1 MALITLSGYPC
12 AGKSHRATQIKDHL
26 EQRLADPLYAGPA
39 LAVTVLSDDTLH
51 LPRSAYDGAFPCCL
65 RGPGDRDRDR
75 AQTPDRKNQRAGRCS
90 RRSSA
95 IWATT
100 ASSSS
105 MRSIISRGF
114 GIRCT
119 APRGKPR
126 SACVRCVSFPAPVL
140 WAERDVTRSTSSHRP
155 NGVAHGTR
163 CATTGGRIPPTRERL
178 ASRSTAGSDPF
189 SPAWTTSYSASKSP
203 RRWSGGTPRSL
214 PCPGQTPT
222 CPPTRSGA
230 RSPRASSSRPTRGH
244 RRCVSACPSPA
255 PPSSWAVDRPRAD
268 GRAPHARQHHDRAR
282 RGHSRG
288 PIRRCG
294 TGRHPHARRP
304 VRAAHHPPVAPP
316 EPLRAAASQ
325 TPVRH
330 GA

>member
-140 WAERDVTRSTSSHRP
+140 WLSVTRLGLRP
-155 NGVAHGTR
+155 RTARTVSRMERAARRRAVVFPRHVSVSRRGRRQALTR
-163 CATTGGRIPPTRERL
+163 
-178 ASRSTAGSDPF
+178 
-189 SPAWTTSYSASKSP
+189 P
-203 RRWSGGTPRSL
+203 RQ
-214 PCPGQTPT
+214 PGQ
-222 CPPTRSGA
+222 
-230 RSPRASSSRPTRGH
+230 PRTALRRALVDGPVGRPALYR
-244 RRCVSACPSPA
+244 AL
-255 PPSSWAVDRPRAD
+255 DRPR
-268 GRAPHARQHHDRAR
+268 RAR
-282 RGHSRG
+282 RRDLARDHPGPRQAAQHGDTGGACPHVLHPYPPHRG
-288 PIRRCG
+288 
-294 TGRHPHARRP
+294 
-304 VRAAHHPPVAPP
+304 
-316 EPLRAAASQ
+316 L
-325 TPVRH
+325 
-330 GA
+330 